1 MIQFDEHIFQM
12 GWFNHQLDDLVF
24 GAEDPAKKLWIGNIP
39 EEAKWKDLQALVDKA
54 ETRKKREDLPNSAK
68 LHHLESQPKKRRDIC
83 GKSVF
88 FRWQGSSEWCTK
100 KKQYTPWN

>member
-68 LHHLESQPKKRRDIC
+68 LQHLESQPKKRRRRLRQI
-83 GKSVF
+83 SLF
-88 FRWQGSSEWCTK
+88 QMAR
-100 KKQYTPWN
+100 